1 LPRLTNPGSQ
11 SRRYCLCMNVGMHA
25 YIHTHYR
32 SRKAFSKVYLGMLTR
47 MSRAQ
52 ITCFDQSTLCPPP
65 HSLQASPLA
74 SDHEASFSPTLF
86 LFLQSS
92 PLASG
97 LEASRVQQQLL
108 QQQQHEQQQ
117 RQAAAA
123 ATERLRQE
131 EVDREARRQAA
142 EQQAAAERK
151 RQAER
156 AASQIFKVG
165 VGLHWLSSHK
175 ACGDQH

>member
-1 LPRLTNPGSQ
+1 
-11 SRRYCLCMNVGMHA
+11 MNVGMHA

-97 LEASRVQQQLL
+97 LEASRVQQQQLL